1 MERDPKLQAAIDV
14 GIESAEKA
22 VGIELTLEE
31 RTEMEEFVETVIYAI
46 QTIDEPIPEDYNS

>member
-22 VGIELTLEE
+22 VEIELTLEE
-31 RTEMEEFVETVIYAI
+31 RTKMEEFVETVIYAI
-46 QTIDEPIPEDYNS
+46 RQ